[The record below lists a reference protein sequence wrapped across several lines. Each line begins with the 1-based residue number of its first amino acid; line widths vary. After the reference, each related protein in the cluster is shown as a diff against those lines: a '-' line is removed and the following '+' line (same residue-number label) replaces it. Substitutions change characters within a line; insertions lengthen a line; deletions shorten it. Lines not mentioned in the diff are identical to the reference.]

1 MIKNVQYFNFADAL
15 GALKFYEE
23 KFGATEVEIALASD
37 PMFKENLDQMG
48 MTEEEAETFVMNASF
63 KILEQ
68 PFMVSSTWG
77 QKEID
82 NSGAINVFTF
92 DSSNETEV
100 QTITDFYNKAVEAG
114 CEVTME
120 LGPTEWSSHF
130 GGVKDPYGVEWM
142 FNGE

>member
-1 MIKNVQYFNFADAL
+1 MKNVQYFNFADAL

-23 KFGATEVEIALASD
+23 NFGATEVETALASD

-63 KILEQ
+63 KILDQ

-92 DSSNETEV
+92 DSSNEAEV

-114 CEVTME
+114 FEVTME

>member
-1 MIKNVQYFNFADAL
+1 MIKSVQYFNFQDAL
-15 GALKFYEE
+15 GALEFSEE
-23 KFGATEVEIALASD
+23 KFGATEVEKVLASD
-37 PMFKENLDQMG
+37 PMFKENLEQMG
-48 MTEEEAETFVMNASF
+48 MSEEEAKTFVMNASF
-63 KILEQ
+63 KVLDQ

-77 QKEID
+77 QKAID

-92 DSSNETEV
+92 DSSNEDEV

>member
-1 MIKNVQYFNFADAL
+1 
-15 GALKFYEE
+15 
-23 KFGATEVEIALASD
+23 
-37 PMFKENLDQMG
+37 MFKDGLEQMG

-63 KILEQ
+63 KILDQ

-92 DSSNETEV
+92 DSNNEEEV
-100 QTITDFYNKAVEAG
+100 KVITDFYNRAVDAG